1 MVNQAAACTPMPEAT
16 TASRARKPKTVALA
30 WVGVI
35 TEGEGE
41 EDEGDLVLLRGRD
54 PAEVERPM
62 DKVAAVRPRRPSGS
76 GLPMGRSKTRGAM
89 TLSTSAASRPPG
101 GGASEGPPGTH
112 SSPRPAKVA
121 NSQVDNAKSFVH
133 LCTNVLS

>member
-112 SSPRPAKVA
+112 CFSPARKGGKLAGRQREIFRA
-121 NSQVDNAKSFVH
+121 SVH
-133 LCTNVLS
+133 